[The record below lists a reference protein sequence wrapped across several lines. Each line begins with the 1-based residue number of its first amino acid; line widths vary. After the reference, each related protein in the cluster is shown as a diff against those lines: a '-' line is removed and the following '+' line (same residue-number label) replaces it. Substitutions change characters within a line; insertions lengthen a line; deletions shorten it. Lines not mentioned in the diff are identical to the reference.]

1 MRKIW
6 LVIKREYL
14 VRVRTKGFIIGTIAL
29 PLFAVGM
36 FVIPVIVAK
45 RQTTQTQK
53 IAILDE
59 TGVLAPAIAGKLNR
73 TPVEGKPAFRVE
85 RTLTPH
91 APGETADLRKE
102 LHTEIDDGRL
112 DGYLFVPKDVRD
124 GKSAEYYS
132 KNPTGNLTFLG
143 TLRGAVSDAVVA
155 WRLKEFGLQV
165 DRLGDLVKGVE
176 VSYIKV
182 TREGEVE
189 EKGQTFMVAISLAM
203 VLYISLIVYG
213 MMTMRSVFEEK
224 TTRVVEVLV
233 SSLRPYQLLMGKV
246 LGVAAVGFT
255 QYLIWTICGG
265 LLAGYGSAMAAA
277 FSPDGSAPRI
287 HIPPSMLVYLVIFY
301 LAGYFLYASLYAAAG
316 SMVSSDEEV
325 QQVQMPMTLLIVV
338 SFMLFGVILR
348 NPNSTTAIVLSLV
361 PFFAPI
367 LMILR
372 IAIQTP
378 PFWQIALSIALM
390 IATTLGI
397 VRVSAK
403 IYRVGILMYGKRPSL
418 VELWRWLR
426 YT

>member
-14 VRVRTKGFIIGTIAL
+14 VRVRTKGFIVGTIAL
-29 PLFAVGM
+29 PLFAMGLL
-36 FVIPVIVAK
+36 FIPLIVAS
-45 RQTTQTQK
+45 RQTSRTQK

-59 TGVLAPAIAGKLNR
+59 TGALAPAIAGQLSQ
-73 TPVEGKPAFRVE
+73 TPAKGKPKFRVE

-91 APGETADLRKE
+91 APGDTADLRKE
-102 LHTEIDDGRL
+102 LHTQIDDGRL
-112 DGYLFVPKDVRD
+112 DGYLFVPRDVRD

-132 KNPTGNLTFLG
+132 KNPSGNLNFLG
-143 TLRGAVSDAVVA
+143 TLRRAVSDAVVA
-155 WRLKEFGLQV
+155 WRLKQYGVQV

-176 VSYIKV
+176 VSFIKV
-182 TREGEVE
+182 TQEGEVE
-189 EKGQTFMVAISLAM
+189 EKGQTFMLAISLAM

-213 MMTMRSVFEEK
+213 VMTMRSVLEEK
-224 TTRVVEVLV
+224 TTRVVEILV
-233 SSLRPYQLLMGKV
+233 SSLQPHQLLMGKV

-277 FSPDGSAPRI
+277 VSPDTPLPRI
-287 HIPPSMLVYLVIFY
+287 HIPPSMLAYLVIFY

-316 SMVSSDEEV
+316 SMVSSDDEV
-325 QQVQMPMTLLIVV
+325 QQVQMPMTMLIVV
-338 SFMLFGVILR
+338 SFMLFSVILR
-348 NPNSTTAIVLSLV
+348 NPNSTTAVVLSLV

-390 IATTLGI
+390 IATTLGVVKI
-397 VRVSAK
+397 SAR